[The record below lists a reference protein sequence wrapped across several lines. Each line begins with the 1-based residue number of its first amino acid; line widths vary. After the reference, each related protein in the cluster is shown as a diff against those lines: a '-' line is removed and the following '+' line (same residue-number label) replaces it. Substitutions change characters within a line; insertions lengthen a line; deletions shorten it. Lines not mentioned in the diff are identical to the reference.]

1 MKNMEVFA
9 WTHTDMVGIHPDIM
23 CHKLNI
29 DSNVNSVRKKQRAL
43 DGNLYQALQEKVDKL
58 LKIGFI

>member
-1 MKNMEVFA
+1 MKNMEVFS

-29 DSNVNSVRKKQRAL
+29 DSKVNSVRKS
-43 DGNLYQALQEKVDKL
+43 DEN
-58 LKIGFI
+58 